1 MIAIFIVVIIFI
13 VIGMTVK
20 ESKIEKKLQREI
32 RRIYAEKYRT
42 EEKYKNEINYLESCL
57 KELKKEI
64 SFLSKYQKIPD
75 LEAEEKKL
83 KEKIEQN
90 QKKANDIIA
99 NATKYY
105 NEVTHRAALD
115 AENIKNKLDEKLQDA
130 VKTID
135 KWQYIENLIN
145 GYDKFFMPDY
155 SVFDELS
162 QRYSF
167 SEVGSMLESSRART
181 KYLLNNDLAL
191 VSTFTKEQEEAKK
204 LFSSFYL
211 RCFENKLELLL
222 SKVKTKS
229 FTIIEQEIRDCFT
242 EINSLCSMFNYR
254 VEITTDYLEAKIDEF
269 RWIYRLNDFIQK
281 RKEEDAARR
290 EEQREKLK
298 AQKEIEK
305 AILKKQKEMDT
316 IKDEIQKLTLD
327 MKNLPDESIEKEQKK
342 LELRKKEEK
351 LKKLTEIQNKAK
363 SMREMGY
370 IGGVVYIISNKGSY
384 GENTYKIGVT
394 QRYDDVE
401 CCFAPEK
408 RVHELFSSG
417 VPFPFDIH
425 AFIETEDAYELEK
438 KLHNKFCLQRLN
450 KVNKYK
456 EFFTVSIN
464 EIKEYVESLGFYP
477 KWTLESE
484 IAQWKETQKINKKLS
499 EDAIFRDNFIKE
511 WEKTIFY
518 NEEELETK

>member
-1 MIAIFIVVIIFI
+1 
-13 VIGMTVK
+13 
-20 ESKIEKKLQREI
+20 
-32 RRIYAEKYRT
+32 
-42 EEKYKNEINYLESCL
+42 
-57 KELKKEI
+57 
-64 SFLSKYQKIPD
+64 
-75 LEAEEKKL
+75 
-83 KEKIEQN
+83 
-90 QKKANDIIA
+90 
-99 NATKYY
+99 
-105 NEVTHRAALD
+105 
-115 AENIKNKLDEKLQDA
+115 
-130 VKTID
+130 
-135 KWQYIENLIN
+135 
-145 GYDKFFMPDY
+145 MPDY

-167 SEVGSMLESSRART
+167 SEVGSMLESARGRT

-191 VSTFTKEQEEAKK
+191 ISTYPKAQEEAKQ
-204 LFSSFYL
+204 FFGSFYL

-242 EINSLCSMFNYR
+242 EINSLSSMYNYR

-305 AILKKQKEMDT
+305 AILKKQKEIDKT
-316 IKDEIQKLTLD
+316 ENELKEKTDLIKSIKDDSPEKEKMLARIRDLEQRLKQLSEIQART
-327 MKNLPDESIEKEQKK
+327 
-342 LELRKKEEK
+342 
-351 LKKLTEIQNKAK
+351 K
-363 SMREMGY
+363 SMQELGY
-370 IGGVVYIISNKGSY
+370 KAGVVYIISNKGSY
-384 GENTYKIGVT
+384 GENIYKIGVT
-394 QRYDDVE
+394 QRYSDVE